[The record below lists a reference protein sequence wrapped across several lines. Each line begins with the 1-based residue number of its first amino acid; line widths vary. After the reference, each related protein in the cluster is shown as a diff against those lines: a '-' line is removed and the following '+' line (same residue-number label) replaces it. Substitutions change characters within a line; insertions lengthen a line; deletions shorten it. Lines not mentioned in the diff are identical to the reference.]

1 MIHEPETRPL
11 KRAVVTT
18 ATTGATIVAGT
29 VGQVIKVISYSIQA
43 TGTVNANLRD
53 GAGGSALTLVWNL
66 QAREG
71 VAAAA
76 VKPPFY
82 LFATTAGNDLTV
94 VLSAAVTVGIEITYW
109 DEELR

>member
-11 KRAVVTT
+11 KRAVVNT
-18 ATTGATIVAGT
+18 ATTGAVIVAGT
-29 VGQVIKVISYSIQA
+29 VGQVIKVVSYGLQA

-53 GAGGSALTLVWNL
+53 GAGNALTLIWNL

-71 VAAAA
+71 VSAAA